1 MGSYYEIEGGKPLTG
16 KIKVSGAKNAATK
29 QIVASLLTDE
39 ECILRNVPNI
49 GDTRV
54 TLDICQ
60 SVGLQYHWDNHQSDT
75 LVLHTPTITTPEVPV
90 AFSGLNRIPIL
101 LLGPLIHR
109 YGKAVIPLMGGCNI
123 GERPVD
129 FHIQALEALG
139 AQIVFEGDRYYA
151 KADQLRG
158 AIIELPY
165 PSVGATENILLSAV
179 LAKGTTLIKN
189 AAIEPE
195 IIDLIML
202 LQKMGAIIYT
212 DVDRTIVVEGVKKL
226 HTARHRVINDRIEAA
241 SFAVA
246 AIITRGDVMIE
257 GAEQAHMLTFLNKL
271 RQVGG
276 SFEIMER
283 GIRFFHPG
291 TPLKPI
297 ALETDV
303 HPGFMT
309 DWQQPF
315 VMLMTQ
321 IDGLSVLHETVY
333 ENRFGYTKEL
343 QRMGAEVQLYK
354 QCLGERT
361 CRFKNR
367 DHEHSCVVKGPT
379 PLNAADITIPDLRA
393 GFSYLIAAAVAKGV
407 SQVHGI
413 QYVERGYSNIL
424 QKFQELNAN
433 IKQIDVPSSKQG

>member
-1 MGSYYEIEGGKPLTG
+1 MSQYYEIEGGKPLKG
-16 KIKVSGAKNAATK
+16 VIRVSGAKNAATK

-39 ECILRNVPNI
+39 ECVLRNVPNI
-49 GDTRV
+49 GDTKV
-54 TLDICQ
+54 TLDVCK
-60 SVGLQYHWDNHQSDT
+60 SVGLKYSWDNRKNDT
-75 LVLHTPTITTPEVPV
+75 LTLHTPTITSPEVPV

-109 YGKAVIPLMGGCNI
+109 YGKAVIPMLGGCNI

-129 FHIQALEALG
+129 FHVQALEALG
-139 AQIVFEGDRYYA
+139 AEIVLEDNRYYA

-179 LAKGTTLIKN
+179 LAKGTTFIKN
-189 AAIEPE
+189 AATEPE
-195 IIDLIML
+195 ILDLVMM
-202 LQKMGAIIYT
+202 LQKMGAIIYV
-212 DVDRTIVVEGVKKL
+212 DVDRTIVIEGVKKL
-226 HTARHRVINDRIEAA
+226 HAARHTVINDRIEAA

-246 AIITRGDVMIE
+246 AVITGGDIVVE

-276 SFEIMER
+276 GFEILDR

-291 TPLKPI
+291 QPLKPI

-333 ENRFGYTKEL
+333 ESRFGYAEEL
-343 QRMGAEVQLYK
+343 KRMGAEIQLYH
-354 QCLGERT
+354 QCLGEKP

-367 DHEHSCVVKGPT
+367 DYEHSVVVKGPT
-379 PLNAADITIPDLRA
+379 PLQAADITIPDLRA

-407 SQVHGI
+407 SKVHGI

-433 IKQIDVPSSKQG
+433 IQQRED